1 MAKWK
6 EALSK
11 TRSVFRNPFGKIFG
25 GGDSA
30 EALEAL
36 EAALYHADVN
46 PRLALALIDALG
58 KPGKEQTQQ
67 EALRDVLIERLDSG
81 PAFDW
86 SALPKPGCIMLVGIN
101 GGGKTT
107 TTAKLAR
114 MLIRNGRTPLLG
126 AADTF
131 RAAGSSQLKLWGEK
145 VGCDVVT
152 GKQGADAS
160 AVAYDSIDSGI
171 AKGVD
176 AVLIDTAGRMHT
188 KGPLMEELKKMH
200 RAMGKRLEDAPHEVW
215 VVLDASIGQ
224 NAIQQA
230 RVFHESV
237 PLTGIIVTKLDGSS
251 KAGFLFSVKE
261 ELNVPIRYVGL
272 GEGEDD
278 LVAFDAAEFVDGLLG
293 IEAPIAE

>member
-30 EALEAL
+30 EALEDL